1 MKNGYQHFYKELF
14 LLLITPPTPQK
25 RNLTAKINSEEKKLG
40 DAESCSSNISYYYF
54 PSQICLL
61 GCTTF
66 SVVQHNILH
75 HERTSREG
83 RYIGVCGQS
92 TIKNNLIELESTV
105 LYSRKTTMIPMMH
118 CSRIFELYV
127 FWSFLIICLMIIWSY
142 STTCIFEGKQQTQ
155 VRCENI
161 CFVKKNHFFYKIA
174 ILTEKM

>member
-25 RNLTAKINSEEKKLG
+25 GNLTAKINSEEKKLG

-83 RYIGVCGQS
+83 RYIVGVCGQS
-92 TIKNNLIELESTV
+92 TIKNNLIELESPV
-105 LYSRKTTMIPMMH
+105 LYSRKTTMIPIMH
-118 CSRIFELYV
+118 CSRIFELHV
-127 FWSFLIICLMIIWSY
+127 F
-142 STTCIFEGKQQTQ
+142 
-155 VRCENI
+155 
-161 CFVKKNHFFYKIA
+161 
-174 ILTEKM
+174 